1 AFVADPETAPVR
13 SVVLER
19 AHRPVR
25 VKLRD
30 QPLVAASDGVDRGLL
45 AAPQPAAQF
54 FDVAPFEEL
63 LEVRVVELGV
73 VGGPWGCVVVPD
85 EVGDA
90 GSLLDPLL
98 AALGLLRAA
107 NGACFQ
113 EGATVGA
120 VIVVPRQVVS
130 STDGAGS
137 RV

>member
-1 AFVADPETAPVR
+1 PPEHHVLAQRPDRLPGLVTRARALTHGLGDAFVADPETAPVR

-30 QPLVAASDGVDRGLL
+30 QPLVTASDGVDRGLL

-98 AALGLLRAA
+98 AALGLLRA
-107 NGACFQ
+107 
-113 EGATVGA
+113 
-120 VIVVPRQVVS
+120 
-130 STDGAGS
+130 
-137 RV
+137 